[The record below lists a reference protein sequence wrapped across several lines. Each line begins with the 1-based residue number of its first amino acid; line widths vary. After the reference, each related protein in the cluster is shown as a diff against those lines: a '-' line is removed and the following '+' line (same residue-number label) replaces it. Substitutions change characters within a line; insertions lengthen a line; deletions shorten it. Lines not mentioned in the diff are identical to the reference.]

1 MNVEYEIS
9 RETKPELEI
18 IDTGGVKFAHMHN
31 PIEIIVVTKGVMAV
45 TEGGVTKQLEENE
58 AAIADSYTPHAYEK
72 NDGNTA
78 VVLIIPEYY
87 LADYRAVMRGKTFS
101 DPFLPAA
108 GGARVRKLIELLED
122 EPQQSLAAR
131 GLVNAILGEFTRFL
145 TPTDRISD
153 PSIVMRD
160 ALLYLSDNF
169 TEPITLSALAKQ
181 FGYAPTHFSRIFNA
195 YTGTNLNGF
204 LGNLRAEYAAGL
216 LRSGQ
221 SVTDAAMNAGFAS
234 IRTFYRAF
242 RKKYG
247 VCPRALGEP
256 GVDPDEMKIR

>member
-18 IDTGGVKFAHMHN
+18 IDTGGVYAHMHN

-72 NDGNTA
+72 TDGNTA

-101 DPFLPAA
+101 DPFLPAT
-108 GGARVRKLIELLED
+108 GGTRVRKLIELLED

-131 GLVNAILGEFTRFL
+131 GLVNAILGEFTRHL
-145 TPTDRISD
+145 APTDRISD
-153 PSIVMRD
+153 PSLVMRD

-169 TEPITLSALAKQ
+169 TEPIDRK
-181 FGYAPTHFSRIFNA
+181 
-195 YTGTNLNGF
+195 
-204 LGNLRAEYAAGL
+204 
-216 LRSGQ
+216 
-221 SVTDAAMNAGFAS
+221 SV
-234 IRTFYRAF
+234 
-242 RKKYG
+242 
-247 VCPRALGEP
+247 V
-256 GVDPDEMKIR
+256 